1 MLLVAICLFAAAA
14 LAGIFLAT
22 AILTH
27 RKTPMPVALIHGLA
41 GATGLACLALFVLTE
56 EEPGRPGLSLVVLTL
71 NALLGFYLL
80 SHHLRKK
87 PWPKSLVVLHG
98 LAAIA
103 GFSLLLLTFIGV

>member
-27 RKTPMPVALIHGLA
+27 RKTPMPVALVHGLA
-41 GATGLACLALFVLTE
+41 GAVGLACLALFVLTE
-56 EEPGRPGLSLVVLTL
+56 EEPGTPGISLVVLTL

-87 PWPKSLVVLHG
+87 PWPTALVVAHG

-103 GFSLLLLTFIGV
+103 GFSLLVITFIGV